1 MLFQVGHL
9 LEIVFLVYNNNAFT
23 TTTVYVRLRSIRKDE
38 NNLDSPR
45 SNSVKVSALN
55 LQAFESILCNN
66 DDKSISTL

>member
-9 LEIVFLVYNNNAFT
+9 LEIVFLVYNNNAL
-23 TTTVYVRLRSIRKDE
+23 VRLRSIRKDE

-45 SNSVKVSALN
+45 SNSVTVSALN

>member
-9 LEIVFLVYNNNAFT
+9 LEIVFLVYNNNAL
-23 TTTVYVRLRSIRKDE
+23 VRLRSIWKDQ

>member
-9 LEIVFLVYNNNAFT
+9 LEIVFLVYNNNAL
-23 TTTVYVRLRSIRKDE
+23 VRLRSIRKDD

>member
-9 LEIVFLVYNNNAFT
+9 LEIVFLVYNNNAL
-23 TTTVYVRLRSIRKDE
+23 VRLRSIRKDQ

-55 LQAFESILCNN
+55 LQAFESTYLMQ
-66 DDKSISTL
+66 